1 MSSLGTML
9 ENVLLFSSTV
19 GEFIVPLIFFTIL
32 DFISGFIKAYINKEI
47 SSRKM
52 SNGAMRKI
60 GILIAAAMVYE
71 IDSLMNAQGMLANMT
86 KYWFIIMEAIS
97 VLENLQQ
104 AGVTLPEFLVKGL
117 QEYKES
123 FESKGE
129 SSTHT
134 SLDFTKKK

>member
-19 GEFIVPLIFFTIL
+19 GEFIVPLIFFAIL

>member
-1 MSSLGTML
+1 MVGLGKML

-19 GEFIVPLIFFTIL
+19 GEFIIPLIFFAVL
-32 DFISGFIKAYINKEI
+32 DFVSGFIKAYINKEI

-71 IDSLMNAQGMLANMT
+71 LDSLMNAQGMLANMT

-104 AGVTLPEFLVKGL
+104 AGVVLPEFLVKGL
-117 QEYKES
+117 QGYKKT

-129 SSTHT
+129 VSIHT
-134 SLDFTKKK
+134 SSDFTDKE

>member
-123 FESKGE
+123 FESKGGG
-129 SSTHT
+129 STHT